1 MTNDDGEARRT
12 TAKRGKEGKQSVRS
26 YGYMGVTMLKGRT
39 WRDKREEI
47 LGEERAT
54 LLGIMWPRQSTKL
67 MATKQFLERWRSS
80 KYLIMKP
87 ERGHLLACPL
97 VRATT

>member
-26 YGYMGVTMLKGRT
+26 YGYTGVTMLKGRT

-47 LGEERAT
+47 AGEERAT
-54 LLGIMWPRQSTKL
+54 LLATNHKL
-67 MATKQFLERWRSS
+67 LKMRPQTIPLKRFLHFG
-80 KYLIMKP
+80 Y
-87 ERGHLLACPL
+87 
-97 VRATT
+97 

>member
-39 WRDKREEI
+39 WRED
-47 LGEERAT
+47 GEENP
-54 LLGIMWPRQSTKL
+54 I
-67 MATKQFLERWRSS
+67 LERKEQLS
-80 KYLIMKP
+80 
-87 ERGHLLACPL
+87 
-97 VRATT
+97 